1 MSTLKKRFNLKWLF
15 EAPEAVLTCST
26 LKCDEKRFFVFG
38 GHDKTLYLMDDE
50 MQILDS
56 VSFDGW
62 CRCSYPIDITGDG
75 CDEILVGAGDGNFLV
90 LKLVKGI
97 NKLATIMNYRSSGK
111 ILCVTAGDLTN
122 DGNIE
127 LIHCGED
134 KTVKIFDNID
144 AISPIHVLYYDS
156 WVTSCAS
163 GCLKLS
169 DFKDPLQGLIIGTKN
184 GMLQMIQIK
193 EGTPDIIWK
202 RELESQINAIDI
214 GDVVNNGY
222 NDIIVGSDDSK
233 IRIYN
238 ADGEELNSIEIE
250 SGRPISIRVADIDGD
265 NAKEIIVGCSDGTLR
280 IYHNQQIDSKN
291 FELKWKTTI
300 SNSIK
305 IVSPML
311 DSERGLIYII
321 FGGYDRS
328 LRCVSDFEW
337 GEKPKLDVPD
347 KMGPIKSE
355 KPKAIEEELKPP
367 GEKKTVPTNL
377 RDYIFKILDETRV
390 IDGVTKELEKIG
402 YLKENI
408 KNEFELMKNQKPGTY
423 EKITYSLWSLS
434 EEEISPGGVIQE
446 PKAFANI
453 KTEIVEETTSKG
465 ADLIRA
471 LQKEKAPDKS
481 EEQLKIDENLRYIIM
496 HNLEK
501 LKLIPTRTKL
511 INEVTILGYS
521 ESDVEEQV
529 DLLKEHGIIQYSKSN
544 PKGWRLTPQ

>member
-1 MSTLKKRFNLKWLF
+1 MSKLKKRFNLKWMF
-15 EAPEAVLTCST
+15 EAPEAVLTCSI
-26 LKCDEKRFFVFG
+26 LKCDEKQFYVFG

-56 VSFDGW
+56 VPFDGW
-62 CRCSYPIDITGDG
+62 CRCSYTIDITSDG

-90 LKLVKGI
+90 LKFVKGL

-111 ILCVTAGDLTN
+111 VLCVTAGDLTN

-144 AISPIHVLYYDS
+144 ATSPKFVLYYAS
-156 WVTSCAS
+156 WVTSCAL

-169 DFKDPLQGLIIGTKN
+169 NNKDPLQGLIIGTKN
-184 GMLQMIQIK
+184 GMLQMIHIK
-193 EGTPDIIWK
+193 DGTPDIIWQ

-222 NDIIVGSDDSK
+222 NDIIVGTDDSK
-233 IRIYN
+233 IIIYN

-250 SGRPISIRVADIDGD
+250 GSRPISIRVADVDGD
-265 NAKEIIVGCSDGTLR
+265 NAKEIIVGCADGSLL
-280 IYHNQQIDSKN
+280 IYHNQQLDSTN
-291 FELKWKTTI
+291 FELKWKTTT

-305 IVSPML
+305 IVSSIL
-311 DSERGLIYII
+311 DVEQGLINII

-347 KMGPIKSE
+347 KMGTIKSE
-355 KPKAIEEELKPP
+355 KPKVVEEEL
-367 GEKKTVPTNL
+367 ELQLEIKTVPTNL
-377 RDYIFKILDETRV
+377 RDYIFKILNETRV
-390 IDGVTKELEKIG
+390 IDGVTKELQKIG

-408 KNEFELMKNQKPGTY
+408 KNEFELMRSQKPGTY
-423 EKITYSLWSLS
+423 AKVSYSLWSLS
-434 EEEISPGGVIQE
+434 EEDIGPGGVIQE
-446 PKAFANI
+446 PKAAAKI
-453 KTEIVEETTSKG
+453 ETEIVASKG
-465 ADLIRA
+465 ASLIRA
-471 LQKEKAPDKS
+471 LQKEKTPDKS
-481 EEQLKIDENLRYIIM
+481 EEQLKIDENLRYIIT

-501 LKLIPTRTKL
+501 NKVIPTRTKL
-511 INEVTILGYS
+511 INEITILGYS

-529 DLLKEHGIIQYSKSN
+529 DLLKEHGVIQYSKSN
-544 PKGWRLTPQ
+544 PKGWRLAP

>member
-1 MSTLKKRFNLKWLF
+1 MSTLKKRFNLKWMF
-15 EAPEAVLTCST
+15 EAPEAVLTCSI
-26 LKCDEKRFFVFG
+26 LKCGEKRFFVFG
-38 GHDKTLYLMDDE
+38 GHDRTLYLMDNE

-56 VSFDGW
+56 VPFDGW

-90 LKLVKGI
+90 LKFVKGI

-111 ILCVTAGDLTN
+111 ILCVTAADLTN

-127 LIHCGED
+127 LIQCGED

-144 AISPIHVLYYDS
+144 AISPKFVLYYDS

-169 DFKDPLQGLIIGTKN
+169 NLKDPLQGLIIGTKN

-193 EGTPDIIWK
+193 DETPDIIWQQEFK
-202 RELESQINAIDI
+202 SQINAIDI

-222 NDIIVGSDDSK
+222 NDIIVGTDDSK

-238 ADGEELNSIEIE
+238 ADGEELKTIEIE
-250 SGRPISIRVADIDGD
+250 GGRPISIRVADIDGD
-265 NAKEIIVGCSDGTLR
+265 NAKEIIVGCADGSLR
-280 IYHNQQIDSKN
+280 IYHNQQIDSTN
-291 FELKWKTTI
+291 FELKWKTTT

-305 IVSPML
+305 IVSPIL
-311 DSERGLIYII
+311 DDELGLINII

-347 KMGPIKSE
+347 NMGTIKTE
-355 KPKAIEEELKPP
+355 KPKIAEEEL
-367 GEKKTVPTNL
+367 EQQLEIKTVPTNL

-390 IDGVTKELEKIG
+390 IDGVSKELQKIG
-402 YLKENI
+402 YLRENI
-408 KNEFELMKNQKPGTY
+408 KSEFELMRSQKPGTY
-423 EKITYSLWSLS
+423 EKVSYSLWSLS
-434 EEEISPGGVIQE
+434 EEDIGPGGVIQG
-446 PKAFANI
+446 PKAAAKI
-453 KTEIVEETTSKG
+453 ETEIFEETAPKG

-481 EEQLKIDENLRYIIM
+481 EAQLKIDENLRYIIM

-501 LKLIPTRTKL
+501 NKLIPTRTKL
-511 INEVTILGYS
+511 ITEITILGYS

-529 DLLKEHGIIQYSKSN
+529 DLLKEHGVIQYSKSN

>member
-1 MSTLKKRFNLKWLF
+1 MSKLKKRFNLKWMF
-15 EAPEAVLTCST
+15 EAPEAVLTCSI
-26 LKCDEKRFFVFG
+26 LKCDEKQFYVFG

-56 VSFDGW
+56 VPFDGW
-62 CRCSYPIDITGDG
+62 CRCSYTIDITSDG

-90 LKLVKGI
+90 LKFVKGL

-111 ILCVTAGDLTN
+111 VLCVTAGDLTN

-144 AISPIHVLYYDS
+144 ATSPKFVLYYAS

-169 DFKDPLQGLIIGTKN
+169 NNKDPLQGLIIGTKN
-184 GMLQMIQIK
+184 GMLQMIHIK
-193 EGTPDIIWK
+193 DGTPDIIWQ

-222 NDIIVGSDDSK
+222 NDIIVGTDDSK
-233 IRIYN
+233 IIIYN

-250 SGRPISIRVADIDGD
+250 GSRPISIRVADVDGD
-265 NAKEIIVGCSDGTLR
+265 NAKEIIVGCADGSLL
-280 IYHNQQIDSKN
+280 IYHNQQLDSTN
-291 FELKWKTTI
+291 FELKWKTTT

-305 IVSPML
+305 IVSSIL
-311 DSERGLIYII
+311 DVEQGLINII

-347 KMGPIKSE
+347 KMGTIKSE
-355 KPKAIEEELKPP
+355 KPKVVEEEL
-367 GEKKTVPTNL
+367 ELQLEIKTVPTNL
-377 RDYIFKILDETRV
+377 RDYIFKILNETRV
-390 IDGVTKELEKIG
+390 IDGVTKELQKIG

-408 KNEFELMKNQKPGTY
+408 KNEFELMRSQKPGTY
-423 EKITYSLWSLS
+423 AKVSYSLWSLS
-434 EEEISPGGVIQE
+434 EEDIGPGGVIQE
-446 PKAFANI
+446 PKAAAKI
-453 KTEIVEETTSKG
+453 ETEIVASKG
-465 ADLIRA
+465 ASLIRA
-471 LQKEKAPDKS
+471 LQKEKTPDKS
-481 EEQLKIDENLRYIIM
+481 EEQLKIDENLRYIIT

-501 LKLIPTRTKL
+501 NKVIPTRTKL
-511 INEVTILGYS
+511 INEITILGYS

-529 DLLKEHGIIQYSKSN
+529 DLLKEHGVIQYSKSN
-544 PKGWRLTPQ
+544 PKGWRLAP

>member
-1 MSTLKKRFNLKWLF
+1 
-15 EAPEAVLTCST
+15 
-26 LKCDEKRFFVFG
+26 
-38 GHDKTLYLMDDE
+38 
-50 MQILDS
+50 
-56 VSFDGW
+56 
-62 CRCSYPIDITGDG
+62 
-75 CDEILVGAGDGNFLV
+75 
-90 LKLVKGI
+90 
-97 NKLATIMNYRSSGK
+97 
-111 ILCVTAGDLTN
+111 
-122 DGNIE
+122 
-127 LIHCGED
+127 
-134 KTVKIFDNID
+134 
-144 AISPIHVLYYDS
+144 
-156 WVTSCAS
+156 
-163 GCLKLS
+163 
-169 DFKDPLQGLIIGTKN
+169 
-184 GMLQMIQIK
+184 
-193 EGTPDIIWK
+193 
-202 RELESQINAIDI
+202 
-214 GDVVNNGY
+214 
-222 NDIIVGSDDSK
+222 
-233 IRIYN
+233 
-238 ADGEELNSIEIE
+238 
-250 SGRPISIRVADIDGD
+250 
-265 NAKEIIVGCSDGTLR
+265 
-280 IYHNQQIDSKN
+280 
-291 FELKWKTTI
+291 
-300 SNSIK
+300 
-305 IVSPML
+305 ML

-446 PKAFANI
+446 PKAFVNI

>member
-1 MSTLKKRFNLKWLF
+1 MSKLKKRFNLKWMF
-15 EAPEAVLTCST
+15 EAPEAVLTCSI
-26 LKCDEKRFFVFG
+26 LKCDEKQFYVFG

-56 VSFDGW
+56 VPFDGW
-62 CRCSYPIDITGDG
+62 CRCSYPIDITSDG

-90 LKLVKGI
+90 LKFVKGL

-111 ILCVTAGDLTN
+111 VLCVTAGDLTN

-144 AISPIHVLYYDS
+144 ATSPKFVLYYAS

-169 DFKDPLQGLIIGTKN
+169 NNKDPLQGLIIGTKN

-193 EGTPDIIWK
+193 DGTPDIIWQ

-222 NDIIVGSDDSK
+222 NDIIVGTDDSK
-233 IRIYN
+233 INIYN

-250 SGRPISIRVADIDGD
+250 GSRPISIRVADVDGD
-265 NAKEIIVGCSDGTLR
+265 NAKEIIVGCADGTLL
-280 IYHNQQIDSKN
+280 IYHNQQIDSTN
-291 FELKWKTTI
+291 FGLKWKTAT

-305 IVSPML
+305 IVSPIL
-311 DSERGLIYII
+311 DVEQGLINIV
-321 FGGYDRS
+321 FGGYDRN

-337 GEKPKLDVPD
+337 GEKPKLEVPD
-347 KMGPIKSE
+347 KMGIIKSE
-355 KPKAIEEELKPP
+355 KPKVGEEEL
-367 GEKKTVPTNL
+367 EQQLEIKTVPSNL
-377 RDYIFKILDETRV
+377 RDYIFKILNETRV
-390 IDGVTKELEKIG
+390 IDGVTKELQKIG
-402 YLKENI
+402 YLRENI
-408 KNEFELMKNQKPGTY
+408 KNEFELMRSQKPGTY
-423 EKITYSLWSLS
+423 AKVSYSLWSLS
-434 EEEISPGGVIQE
+434 EEDIGSGGVIQE
-446 PKAFANI
+446 PKTATKI
-453 KTEIVEETTSKG
+453 ETEIVASKG
-465 ADLIRA
+465 ASLIRA

-481 EEQLKIDENLRYIIM
+481 EEQLKIDENLRYIIT

-501 LKLIPTRTKL
+501 NRVIPTRTKL
-511 INEVTILGYS
+511 INEIIILGYS

-529 DLLKEHGIIQYSKSN
+529 DLLKEHGVIQYSKSN
-544 PKGWRLTPQ
+544 PKGWRLTP